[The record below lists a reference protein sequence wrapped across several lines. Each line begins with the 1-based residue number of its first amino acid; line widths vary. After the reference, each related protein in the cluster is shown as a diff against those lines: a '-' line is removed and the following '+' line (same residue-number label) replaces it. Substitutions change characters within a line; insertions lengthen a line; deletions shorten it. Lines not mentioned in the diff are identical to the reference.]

1 MMRNPIGAFTPAVE
15 PATEGRPMP
24 ATRVRSASAPS
35 HAAGG
40 EPVDRHTGR
49 AHLGDGRPS
58 ASGRLALELDSHRAE
73 LRHHCGG
80 ILGSSLEVDDAVQ
93 ETLVRAWRAVDR
105 FDGRSSLRTWLYAI
119 ATNVCLSMRQAPQ
132 RRARP
137 VGGAGDTV
145 AGEAADGCPAD
156 TVAEREAVR
165 LAFVVALNRLPPRQR
180 AVLVLR
186 DALGW
191 RAAEVAE
198 LLGTTVVSVNSAL
211 QRARSTL
218 GAERVAVDDLVPDDQ
233 RPGPRGRVHHERV
246 ARCVVALE
254 RCDAS
259 ALVALLG
266 DDGQVE
272 RVPLDEDGRL
282 PALPLGA

>member
-1 MMRNPIGAFTPAVE
+1 MTRRPIDRFTPTVE
-15 PATEGRPMP
+15 LVSEGRPMP
-24 ATRVRSASAPS
+24 ATPAKSASVRL

-40 EPVDRHTGR
+40 EPVDRRPGWAELR
-49 AHLGDGRPS
+49 DGRRS
-58 ASGRLALELDSHRAE
+58 ASGRLVLEMDSYRAD
-73 LRHHCGG
+73 LRHHCGR
-80 ILGSSLEVDDAVQ
+80 ILGSSFEADDAVQ

-119 ATNVCLSMRQAPQ
+119 ATNVCLSMRMAPQ

-137 VGGAGDTV
+137 FGV
-145 AGEAADGCPAD
+145 AVTADAAEATEGCPAD
-156 TVAEREAVR
+156 TVAEREEVR

-198 LLGTTVVSVNSAL
+198 LLSVTVVSVNSAL

-218 GAERVAVDDLVPDDQ
+218 GAERVAGEDLDQ
-233 RPGPRGRVHHERV
+233 RPARRGRMHHQRL

-259 ALVALLG
+259 ELAALLG
-266 DDGQVE
+266 GAGQAE
-272 RVPLDEDGRL
+272 RARPAEEGRVP
-282 PALPLGA
+282 AVPLGA